1 MPAGAASISPSKTRD
16 GTSLENRRTE
26 RRGRVYTKDSF
37 CKDSGVA
44 ATNDQTGI
52 LYQEFAFDP
61 TPIMKTPVDLFRRGY
76 ELLVSGANV
85 LQSPFLL
92 LLRIYFFWQLFQ
104 TGQGKLAHIEKISD
118 YFASLGIPLP
128 TLNAYMAGA
137 TETFGSLLLIIG
149 LASRLTAI
157 PITVVMAVAYLTADL
172 EAVTGIF
179 SDPDKFVKADP
190 FPFLISALIVL
201 VFGPGKFS
209 IDALIKWLD
218 ASRRNLPKRSLRFG
232 APVTPTEAKAQ
243 H

>member
-1 MPAGAASISPSKTRD
+1 
-16 GTSLENRRTE
+16 
-26 RRGRVYTKDSF
+26 
-37 CKDSGVA
+37 
-44 ATNDQTGI
+44 
-52 LYQEFAFDP
+52 
-61 TPIMKTPVDLFRRGY
+61 MKTSVDLFRRGY
-76 ELLVSGANV
+76 ELLVSSANL

-92 LLRIYFFWQLFQ
+92 LLRVYFFWQLFL

-149 LASRLTAI
+149 FASRLTAI

-190 FPFLISALIVL
+190 FPYLISALIVL
-201 VFGPGKFS
+201 VFGPGKLS
-209 IDALIKWLD
+209 VDALIKRILG
-218 ASRRNLPKRSLRFG
+218 ANRSENFCVS
-232 APVTPTEAKAQ
+232 ATQAEAKAQ

>member
-1 MPAGAASISPSKTRD
+1 MSRTGRRRFSSSRRSMVRLGA
-16 GTSLENRRTE
+16 LHF
-26 RRGRVYTKDSF
+26 F

-44 ATNDQTGI
+44 PTNDQTGI
-52 LYQEFAFDP
+52 LYQESAFDP
-61 TPIMKTPVDLFRRGY
+61 SLIMKTPVDLFRRGY
-76 ELLVSGANV
+76 ELLVSGANL

-118 YFASLGIPLP
+118 YFASLGIPWP

-190 FPFLISALIVL
+190 FPYLISALIVL

-209 IDALIKWLD
+209 IDALIKRVVT
-218 ASRRNLPKRSLRFG
+218 ASRRPLTQRSQFVG
-232 APVTPTEAKAQ
+232 ASVPSAGAKVQ
-243 H
+243 N